1 MFKKDI
7 KNIDELEKQVKNIRH
22 NIIRMITKAGSGHPG
37 GALGLAEVFGA
48 LYLAKLLRYNPK
60 DSADS
65 NRDILVISNGHVCP
79 VLYATLAEAGLI
91 DYSELDTF
99 RQFGSRLQ
107 GHPERKMLPWV
118 EASSGPL
125 GEGISQAAGM
135 AYALKYLS
143 PKNDRL
149 VIAIVGDGEMNE
161 GECWEAIMFA
171 NKYHLNNLIIMIDHN
186 NIQLSGNTND
196 VMPLPDLDEALYG
209 LTDNI
214 LEKMECYDLK
224 ELIQELGD
232 HFNDMRQGDFD
243 GPLIIF
249 LDTKSGKDVS
259 FMEGDYRWHGKAP
272 SAKQAEQAYRD
283 IESAVR
289 EKDTDDLLDD
299 IEEEG
304 EYYYDE

>member
-1 MFKKDI
+1 MSTKDI

-60 DSADS
+60 DSADP

-135 AYALKYLS
+135 AYALKYLL

-149 VIAIVGDGEMNE
+149 VVAIVGDGEMNE

-186 NIQLSGNTND
+186 NIQLSGNTSD

-209 LTDNI
+209 ITDNI

-232 HFNDMRQGDFD
+232 QFNDMRQGNLD
-243 GPLIIF
+243 GPLIIL
-249 LDTKSGKDVS
+249 LDTKPGKDVS

-272 SAKQAEQAYRD
+272 SAEQAEQAYRD
-283 IESAVR
+283 IESAAR
-289 EKDTDDLLDD
+289 KRRGDNFSDTK
-299 IEEEG
+299 EEG
-304 EYYYDE
+304 ENYYDD